1 MAKLVGKGAAV
12 AITLLIL
19 DVDQAVALTK
29 CPVALIAYRA
39 HCQGFLILNDGRK
52 YLGEFKSNE
61 FDGKGT
67 LTWPDG
73 RKYVGDFVQGKHAG
87 QGTMTFPDGK
97 EYIGA
102 WRNNKTHGK
111 GILTMPDGTKHD
123 GVWKD
128 DKFLHP

>member
-1 MAKLVGKGAAV
+1 MAKLVGKMAAV

-19 DVDQAVALTK
+19 DMGQAVALTK

-73 RKYVGDFVQGKHAG
+73 RKYVGDFVQGK
-87 QGTMTFPDGK
+87 
-97 EYIGA
+97 
-102 WRNNKTHGK
+102 
-111 GILTMPDGTKHD
+111 
-123 GVWKD
+123 
-128 DKFLHP
+128 